1 MSAAR
6 TIGCGVI
13 GTGYMGACHAQALIG
28 VGHTFEPELRPRLEL
43 VADVTADAAEAARAR
58 FGFARATTDWREL
71 VADPAVELVSI
82 TTPNILHKE
91 MALAALAAGKHVWC
105 EKPLASTAAD
115 AAELVAAADAA
126 GTTTL
131 VGYNYIRSP
140 AMAFAK
146 KLVAEGELGPVTCFR
161 AIFDED
167 FMGPADFPFS
177 WRCKI
182 AEAGTGALGDMG
194 SHLVNLAHFL
204 VGPITDVSA
213 VLSTVIAERLDA
225 AGRLR
230 PVENDD
236 VAEVLVRFA
245 GGAIGHIGCSRIAW
259 GRKNGI
265 DVELY
270 GRQGGLRF
278 TQERFN
284 EIQLFRPDGRADDNG
299 FRTILTGPPHPPF
312 ARFTPGWGHGLGF
325 NDLKVVEA
333 AHLLEAIATGTPA
346 WPDFVEG
353 HRVEAVCEAIA
364 RSALTRRWE
373 TVERQSVVIDS

>member
-1 MSAAR
+1 MAGS
-6 TIGCGVI
+6 IGCGVI
-13 GTGYMGACHAQALIG
+13 GTGYMGACHAQALSG
-28 VGHTFEPELRPRLEL
+28 VGHTFEPKLRPRLEM
-43 VADVTADAAEAARAR
+43 VADVTADGAEAARAR
-58 FGFARATTDWREL
+58 FGFARATTDWRAL
-71 VADPAVELVSI
+71 VADPAIELVSI

-105 EKPLASTAAD
+105 EKPLALTAAD
-115 AAELVAAADAA
+115 AAELAAAAEAA

-146 KLVAEGELGPVTCFR
+146 KLVAEGELGAVTYFR

-177 WRCKI
+177 WRCETAK
-182 AEAGTGALGDMG
+182 AGTGALGDIG

-204 VGPITDVSA
+204 VGPIVEVA
-213 VLSTVIAERLDA
+213 AALSTAIPERRDAE
-225 AGRLR
+225 GRSR

-245 GGAIGHIGCSRIAW
+245 NGAIGHIGCSRIAW

-270 GRQGGLRF
+270 GRAGGLRF

-284 EIQLFRPDGRADDNG
+284 EIQLFRPSERADDNG

-312 ARFTPGWGHGLGF
+312 GRFTPGWGHGLGF
-325 NDLKVVEA
+325 NDLKITEA
-333 AHLLEAIATGTPA
+333 AHLLDAIANGSPA
-346 WPDFVEG
+346 WPDFAEG

-364 RSALTRRWE
+364 ASALSRRWE
-373 TVERQSVVIDS
+373 PVDAA

>member
-1 MSAAR
+1 
-6 TIGCGVI
+6 
-13 GTGYMGACHAQALIG
+13 MGGCHAQALLA
-28 VGHTFEPELRPRLEL
+28 VGHVFEPALRPRLEV
-43 VADVTADAAEAARAR
+43 VADVNEAGAEAARQR
-58 FGFARATTDWREL
+58 FGFARATTDWRAL
-71 VADPAVELVSI
+71 LADPAVQLVSI

-105 EKPLASTAAD
+105 EKPLALATAD
-115 AAELVAAADAA
+115 TAELVTAAERA

-131 VGYNYIRSP
+131 VGYNYLRSP
-140 AMAFAK
+140 AMSFAR
-146 KLVAEGELGPVTCFR
+146 KLVAAGDIGELTQFR

-167 FMGPADFPFS
+167 FMAPAAFPFS
-177 WRCKI
+177 WRCETAK
-182 AEAGTGALGDMG
+182 AGTGALGDMG

-204 VGPITDVSA
+204 AGSIVEVAAGLHTA
-213 VLSTVIAERLDA
+213 IAERQDV

-236 VAEVLVRFA
+236 VAEVLLRFA
-245 GGAIGHIGCSRIAW
+245 NGAVGHLGCSRIAW

-270 GRQGGLRF
+270 GRQGGIRF

-284 EIQLFRPDGRADDNG
+284 EIQLFKPSQRADDNG

-312 ARFTPGWGHGLGF
+312 GRFTPGWGHGLGF
-325 NDLKVVEA
+325 NDLKTIEA
-333 AHLLEAIATGTPA
+333 AHLLDAIASGKPA
-346 WPDFVEG
+346 WPDFAEG

-364 RSALTRRWE
+364 RSAETRRWE
-373 TVERQSVVIDS
+373 PVEA

>member
-1 MSAAR
+1 MPR

-13 GTGYMGACHAQALIG
+13 GTGYMGACHAQALVA
-28 VGHTFEPELRPRLEL
+28 VGHSFEPELRPRLEM
-43 VADVTADAAEAARAR
+43 VADVSMDGAEAARAR
-58 FGFARATTDWREL
+58 FGFARATSDWREL
-71 VADPAVELVSI
+71 VVDPAIELVSI
-82 TTPNILHKE
+82 ATPNILHKE

-105 EKPLASTAAD
+105 EKPLALTAAD
-115 AAELVAAADAA
+115 TAELVAAAERA

-131 VGYNYIRSP
+131 VGYNYLRSP
-140 AMAFAK
+140 AMAFAH
-146 KLVAEGELGPVTCFR
+146 KLVAEGELGAVTQFR

-177 WRCKI
+177 WRCETAK
-182 AEAGTGALGDMG
+182 AGTGALGDMG

-204 VGPITDVSA
+204 VGPITEVAA
-213 VLSTVIAERLDA
+213 VLATSIPERRDGE
-225 AGRLR
+225 GRLR
-230 PVENDD
+230 RVENDD

-245 GGAIGHIGCSRIAW
+245 NGAIGHLGCSRIAW

-270 GRQGGLRF
+270 GRNGGLRF

-284 EIQLFRPDGRADDNG
+284 EIQLFRPSDRADDNG

-325 NDLKVVEA
+325 NDLKVIEA
-333 AHLLEAIATGTPA
+333 AHLLDAIAAGIPA
-346 WPDFVEG
+346 WPDFAEG
-353 HRVEAVCEAIA
+353 HRVEQVCEAIA
-364 RSALTRRWE
+364 RSAETRHWE
-373 TVERQSVVIDS
+373 ATGC